1 MNTVQIRPFL
11 CDSFS
16 QKEVRVIVLSSFDG
30 RMRCKFGKGR
40 RFWFQ
45 EMFATKMNVNVDH
58 EGLSRMDLKSTRK
71 LFWASPSRVHPMTA
85 RLPRRDGRREASW
98 FGTGRSCAET
108 SVDPRTGG
116 GDFGFRVSPRCHQPG
131 LALAKLDRFFEKQ
144 PPGWEEAPKYV
155 TPTQRQQLADREAAG
170 ERRAALK
177 RAAAEKAAVGAAKER
192 ALREEQERLAADAQ
206 RKIQVDLRHA
216 REEVLQWMPRE
227 AQPPTVHTAISRR
240 PRRTADETNLSEKAY
255 LMPGEAQ
262 PPVHSRRKVGFLD
275 DRHSSKEGQHEPE
288 GEQYDEGTT
297 RTTRSK

>member
-1 MNTVQIRPFL
+1 MAACVVNL
-11 CDSFS
+11 EKLGGSFS
-16 QKEVRVIVLSSFDG
+16 
-30 RMRCKFGKGR
+30 
-40 RFWFQ
+40 WFQ

-108 SVDPRTGG
+108 AVDPRTGG

-206 RKIQVDLRHA
+206 RKIQVNLRHA

-240 PRRTADETNLSEKAY
+240 PRITTDETNLSEKAY
-255 LMPGEAQ
+255 LMPG
-262 PPVHSRRKVGFLD
+262 
-275 DRHSSKEGQHEPE
+275 
-288 GEQYDEGTT
+288 
-297 RTTRSK
+297 

>member
-1 MNTVQIRPFL
+1 MLVTQ
-11 CDSFS
+11 
-16 QKEVRVIVLSSFDG
+16 
-30 RMRCKFGKGR
+30 
-40 RFWFQ
+40 
-45 EMFATKMNVNVDH
+45 MNVNVDQ
-58 EGLSRMDLKSTRK
+58 EGLSRMELKSDRK

-108 SVDPRTGG
+108 AVDPRTGG

-155 TPTQRQQLADREAAG
+155 TVTQRAKLAEREAAG

-177 RAAAEKAAVGAAKER
+177 RAAAEKAAAGAAKER
-192 ALREEQERLAADAQ
+192 ALREEHERLAADAQ
-206 RKIQVDLRHA
+206 RKMQIDLRNA

-227 AQPPTVHTAISRR
+227 AQPP
-240 PRRTADETNLSEKAY
+240 
-255 LMPGEAQ
+255 
-262 PPVHSRRKVGFLD
+262 VHSRRKVGFLE

-288 GEQYDEGTT
+288 ADLAEQDNDEGTT

>member
-1 MNTVQIRPFL
+1 MHFNFL
-11 CDSFS
+11 FLFERHSLVS
-16 QKEVRVIVLSSFDG
+16 LS
-30 RMRCKFGKGR
+30 CKSLLC
-40 RFWFQ
+40 WN
-45 EMFATKMNVNVDH
+45 MLVTKMNVNVDQ
-58 EGLSRMDLKSTRK
+58 EGLSRMELKSDRK

-98 FGTGRSCAET
+98 LGTGRSCAET
-108 SVDPRTGG
+108 AVDPRTGG

-155 TPTQRQQLADREAAG
+155 TVTQRAKLAEREAAG

-192 ALREEQERLAADAQ
+192 ALREEHERLAADAQ
-206 RKIQVDLRHA
+206 RKMQIDLRNA

-227 AQPPTVHTAISRR
+227 AQPP
-240 PRRTADETNLSEKAY
+240 
-255 LMPGEAQ
+255 
-262 PPVHSRRKVGFLD
+262 VHSRRKVGFLE

-288 GEQYDEGTT
+288 DGLAEQDDEGTT